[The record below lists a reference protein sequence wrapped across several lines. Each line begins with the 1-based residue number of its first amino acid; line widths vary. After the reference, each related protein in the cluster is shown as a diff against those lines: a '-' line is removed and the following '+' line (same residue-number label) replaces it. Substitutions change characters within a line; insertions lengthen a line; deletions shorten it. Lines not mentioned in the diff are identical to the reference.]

1 MFRVSEV
8 LNYERYVSFYV
19 YYAWFLSINCVWA
32 RTFSSSFS
40 YFIPH
45 SFTRKQHI
53 HVFKPQKE
61 MGETA
66 TTTTKKSD
74 DANTAPP
81 KVKFALF
88 DLDGCLYPI
97 ENGYASSLVIFYSFP
112 INFFFCNKQIW
123 TRVSRASVWVHGFWA
138 RLRGYRHGESDLER
152 GVFDI
157 QPNAQKPARAWT
169 RRF

>member
-1 MFRVSEV
+1 MFGVS
-8 LNYERYVSFYV
+8 
-19 YYAWFLSINCVWA
+19 A
-32 RTFSSSFS
+32 TFSSFSFS

-45 SFTRKQHI
+45 SFTRQQHA

-66 TTTTKKSD
+66 PPTTTKKSD

-97 ENGYASSLVIFYSFP
+97 ENGYASSLVIFFS
-112 INFFFCNKQIW
+112 N
-123 TRVSRASVWVHGFWA
+123 
-138 RLRGYRHGESDLER
+138 
-152 GVFDI
+152 
-157 QPNAQKPARAWT
+157 
-169 RRF
+169 